1 MFKGRLYGC
10 TDVSKKVKEDCQGE
24 YITYEDNTFDKPK
37 VEERVWE
44 NYDFNYDTVHEAM
57 LSLFVVA
64 TFEGWP
70 PLLYKY
76 VYSYSFQELFLYIE
90 ADYWPLNY

>member
-1 MFKGRLYGC
+1 MGLDVSIAYRIFLYSFSPKALLCC
-10 TDVSKKVKEDCQGE
+10 TDLSKKIEEDCRGE
-24 YITYEDNTFDKPK
+24 YISYEDNSFEKPI
-37 VEERVWE
+37 VQERVWE

-70 PLLYKY
+70 PLLYK
-76 VYSYSFQELFLYIE
+76 
-90 ADYWPLNY
+90 